1 MPSLNKFLL
10 LFAVASLSPLAI
22 ASDDPAHERHER
34 MEEVGDAVG
43 PIGGMLK
50 GEVGFDAATVMAN
63 LMTIQEVTTGIDELF
78 PEGSYVEGEKR
89 ATQAVWTHRADFDQK
104 LADFNVALDA
114 AIDAEPQNVAELQP
128 VFKNLIDTCKAC
140 HEDYRSAGD

>member
-1 MPSLNKFLL
+1 MPSLKKCLL
-10 LFAVASLSPLAI
+10 LIAAACLAPVAI
-22 ASDDPAHERHER
+22 AGDDPAEERHER

-50 GEVGFDAATVMAN
+50 GELEFDSVIVMAN
-63 LMTIQEVTTGIDELF
+63 LMTIKEATTGVEDLF

-89 ATQAVWTHRADFDQK
+89 ATRAVWTHRADFDQK

-114 AIDAEPQNVAELQP
+114 AIEAQPQTIDELKP
-128 VFKNLIDTCKAC
+128 VFTNLIDTCKAC